1 MFHVFE
7 AKMGIEK
14 THLLN
19 PLDSLEFDLEIGLV
33 PLDFLEAMILIL
45 GGDRSW
51 TKIPCKIP
59 QLWWQEKKLW
69 GKQPNLFL
77 SFFLVRLVRGGS
89 NFWAFVEVG
98 QTRLLGS

>member
-45 GGDRSW
+45 GGDRS
-51 TKIPCKIP
+51 
-59 QLWWQEKKLW
+59 
-69 GKQPNLFL
+69 
-77 SFFLVRLVRGGS
+77 
-89 NFWAFVEVG
+89 
-98 QTRLLGS
+98 